1 MCCRYRPMNIILSR
15 TVWTALLLVIVPG
28 LSLKGAPEE
37 PLASTNRLRTAPVT
51 VKVRQPPVI
60 KAVKAQL
67 VTVSVWDER
76 FSVQHEGKV
85 YQFKM
90 AQGGILFRKGK
101 PTSLHYFRVG
111 QDVMIEVLEHTN
123 GRWDLLTASAL
134 PLSKVQ
140 KHECVNDCEYCAQ
153 KLAEAD
159 SKAKAEKE
167 SRKLARAEAKAK
179 KQAEKAAREQAK
191 AEVKAQKNAD
201 KLARKQREAE
211 AEEQKDAQAK
221 ANKQPRDL
229 AKAEAKAQKNADKV
243 ARKQRE
249 AEAEK
254 QKDAQ
259 AKADKQ
265 SRELAKAEA
274 KAKKQAEK
282 DAREQAK
289 AEAKAQKN
297 ADKVARKQREA
308 EAEAAKKSGK
318 VSPVPQEPAGSKE

>member
-1 MCCRYRPMNIILSR
+1 MNIIPSR
-15 TVWTALLLVIVPG
+15 SVWTALLLVIVPG
-28 LSLKGAPEE
+28 LSLKGAPKE
-37 PLASTNRLRTAPVT
+37 PLASTNTLGTAPVT

-90 AQGGILFRKGK
+90 AQGGILFREGK

-111 QDVMIEVLEHTN
+111 QDVMLEVLEHTN
-123 GRWDLLTASAL
+123 GRWDLLTASVL
-134 PLSKVQ
+134 PFSKVQ
-140 KHECVNDCEYCAQ
+140 KHECVNNCEYCAQ
-153 KLAEAD
+153 KLAEAN

-167 SRKLARAEAKAK
+167 SRKLAKAEAKAK
-179 KQAEKAAREQAK
+179 KQEEKDART
-191 AEVKAQKNAD
+191 
-201 KLARKQREAE
+201 LAEAE
-211 AEEQKDAQAK
+211 AKV
-221 ANKQPRDL
+221 
-229 AKAEAKAQKNADKV
+229 QKNADKV
-243 ARKQRE
+243 ARKQRD

-282 DAREQAK
+282 DARQQAK

-297 ADKVARKQREA
+297 AEKVARKQREA
-308 EAEAAKKSGK
+308 EAEAAKKAET